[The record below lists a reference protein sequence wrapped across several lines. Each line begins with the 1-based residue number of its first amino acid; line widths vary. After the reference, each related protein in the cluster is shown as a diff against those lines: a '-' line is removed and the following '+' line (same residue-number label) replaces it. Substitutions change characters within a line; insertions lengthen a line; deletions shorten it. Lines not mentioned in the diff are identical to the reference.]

1 MSDIKQTDIYRAVKL
16 EKFFLSLSFLRNAS
30 IVAIVIFVF
39 LFFKDKNEIYLDLT
53 IILFAFVLIANNL
66 QSFFNNFLKK
76 VRNKKELKDAIE
88 DEEDLVNYLNFNSV
102 KYIVNSKALD
112 STSLLKSFLKP
123 NNQKIRF
130 IMSRLM
136 IDLEGLKKQLD
147 LTEYKVK
154 DDSIEIIKEAGK
166 IAVRRN
172 SQIIKEGDIIAAL
185 AKIEPHLKNIIIN
198 SDIEE
203 DDFEKVNA
211 WQERISNRLKK
222 MKEWW
227 SYENLLKIESL
238 GKDWTAGYT
247 PTLDSF
253 SIDWTSIVKRRGFED
268 IVGHTDKVFQ
278 LERILSRK
286 NAGNAL
292 IIGEP
297 GVGKKNIIHGL
308 IRKSIVNQSTKEING
323 NRFVEL
329 DIVSLS
335 ASITSFEQMEKIIDQ
350 CFREVIHA
358 RNVILIINDF
368 HDFLG
373 GKQKAG
379 IIDISGLIGNYLNS
393 PYFKIICLTSYN
405 GLHNYIEKKPSILA
419 EFQKIEVEEMSKDD
433 TIEILENKVFS
444 VEAENKKF
452 IPFNSLKEIVDVCE
466 KYIFDFPF
474 PQKAINILEE
484 TALLKDSKVVT
495 PEDIHTLVSEK
506 TQIPIGKIRSQ
517 EKEILLDLEAILQ
530 KRVVGQEEAIK
541 EISSALRRARTGVQT
556 RKGPMGSF
564 LFLGPTGVGKTETA
578 KALAET
584 YFKSE
589 ENIIR
594 LDMSEFQRIEDIER
608 ILGSEKQEG
617 ILTTQ
622 VKENP
627 FSLVLLDEIE
637 KGHPNI
643 LNLFLQ
649 VLDEGYLNDYTGRKI
664 SFTNSIIIA
673 TSNAGYKTILK
684 ALEEGKEM
692 PEIKKELLAD
702 IFEKGLFRPEFI
714 NRFDGVIVFKSL
726 SKEDLNKIAEL
737 QLEKLNKNL
746 SSRRIKLI
754 ITEELKSKIV
764 ELSYNPTF
772 GAREMKRIIQDKIE
786 NNLARELLK
795 NSIPNGSSL
804 MIDPKTFK
812 ILIVE

>member
-1 MSDIKQTDIYRAVKL
+1 MNNIKQTDIYRAVRL
-16 EKFFLSLSFLRNAS
+16 EKLFLLLKFLRNAS
-30 IVAIVIFVF
+30 IIAVFGFIF
-39 LFFKDKNEIYLDLT
+39 LFFKDGIGLYIDIA
-53 IILFAFVLIANNL
+53 IILFAFILIANNL
-66 QSFFNNFLKK
+66 KSFFENYLKK
-76 VRNKKELKDAIE
+76 VKNKKPLEIAIE
-88 DEEDLVNYLNFNSV
+88 DEDNLLPYLNFNSV
-102 KYIVNSKALD
+102 KYLTSSKALD
-112 STSLLKSFLKP
+112 QTSILKSFLKP
-123 NNQKIRF
+123 KNQKIRF
-130 IMSRLM
+130 IMMRLL
-136 IDLEGLKKQLD
+136 IDLEALKKD
-147 LTEYKVK
+147 LESAEYKVR
-154 DDSIEIIKEAGK
+154 DDSADIIKEAGK
-166 IAVRRN
+166 IAVKRN
-172 SQIIKEGDIIAAL
+172 SQIIKEGDIIASL
-185 AKIEPHLKNIIIN
+185 AKTEPHLKEIITH

-203 DDFEKVNA
+203 SDFEKVNE

-227 SYENLLKIESL
+227 SYENLLRIESL
-238 GKDWTAGYT
+238 GSDWTAGYT
-247 PTLDSF
+247 PTLDNF
-253 SIDWTSIVKRRGFED
+253 SIDWTAIVKRRGFED
-268 IVGHTDKVFQ
+268 VVGHKEKVSQ
-278 LERILSRK
+278 LERILSKK

-292 IIGEP
+292 IIGDP

-308 IRKSIVNQSTKEING
+308 IRKSIINRSAKEING
-323 NRFVEL
+323 NRFIEL

-335 ASITSFEQMEKIIDQ
+335 ASVTSFEQMEKILDQ
-350 CFREVIHA
+350 CFKEVIHA

-373 GKQKAG
+373 GKTKAG
-379 IIDISGLIGNYLNS
+379 IVDVSGLIGNYLCS
-393 PYFKIICLTSYN
+393 PYFKTICLTSYN
-405 GLHNYIEKKPSILA
+405 GLHKYIEKKPSILA

-433 TIEILENKVFS
+433 TIEVLENKVFS

-452 IPFNSLKEIVDVCE
+452 IPFNSLKEIVEVCE

-484 TALLKDSKVVT
+484 TALLKDSKVVM
-495 PEDIHTLVSEK
+495 PEDVHSLVSEK

-517 EKEILLDLEAILQ
+517 EKEVLLDLESILH
-530 KRVVGQEEAIK
+530 KRVVGQEEAVK

-578 KALAET
+578 KALAEA

-589 ENIIR
+589 EKIIR

-637 KGHPNI
+637 KSHPNI

-673 TSNAGYKTILK
+673 TSNAGYKTILR
-684 ALEEGKEM
+684 ALEEDKEM

-714 NRFDGVIVFKSL
+714 NRFDSVVVFKSL
-726 SKEDLNKIAEL
+726 NKEDLHQIAGL
-737 QLEKLNKNL
+737 QLDKLNKNL
-746 SSRRIKLI
+746 HSKRIKLI

-772 GAREMKRIIQDKIE
+772 GAREMKRIVQDKVE
-786 NNLARELLK
+786 NTLARELLK
-795 NSIPNGSSL
+795 DSIPNGSSIT
-804 MIDPKTFK
+804 IDPKTFK
-812 ILIVE
+812 VLIN

>member
-1 MSDIKQTDIYRAVKL
+1 MNNIKQTDIYRAVRL
-16 EKFFLSLSFLRNAS
+16 EKFFLLLKFLRNVS
-30 IVAIVIFVF
+30 VIAILGFIF
-39 LFFKDKNEIYLDLT
+39 LFFKDGIGLYIDIA
-53 IILFAFVLIANNL
+53 IILFAFILIANNL
-66 QSFFNNFLKK
+66 KSFFENYLKK
-76 VRNKKELKDAIE
+76 VKNKKPLEIALE
-88 DEEDLVNYLNFNSV
+88 DGDDLLHYLNFNSV
-102 KYIVNSKALD
+102 KYITSSKALD
-112 STSLLKSFLKP
+112 QTSILKSFLRPK
-123 NNQKIRF
+123 NQKIRF
-130 IMSRLM
+130 IMMRLL
-136 IDLEGLKKQLD
+136 IDLEAFKKD
-147 LTEYKVK
+147 LEGAEYKVR
-154 DDSIEIIKEAGK
+154 DDSADIIKEAGK
-166 IAVRRN
+166 IAVKRN

-185 AKIEPHLKNIIIN
+185 AKTEPHLKEIITH

-203 DDFEKVNA
+203 DDFEKVNE

-222 MKEWW
+222 MREWW
-227 SYENLLKIESL
+227 NYENLLRVESL
-238 GKDWTAGYT
+238 GSDWTAGYT

-253 SIDWTSIVKRRGFED
+253 SIDWTAIVKRRGFED
-268 IVGHTDKVFQ
+268 VVGHKEKVSQ
-278 LERILSRK
+278 LERILSKK

-292 IIGEP
+292 IIGDP

-308 IRKSIVNQSTKEING
+308 IRKSIINRSAKEVNG

-335 ASITSFEQMEKIIDQ
+335 ASVTSFEQMEKILDQ
-350 CFREVIHA
+350 CFKEVIHA

-373 GKQKAG
+373 GKTKAG
-379 IIDISGLIGNYLNS
+379 IVDVSGLIGNYLYS
-393 PYFKIICLTSYN
+393 PYFKTICLTSYS
-405 GLHNYIEKKPSILA
+405 GLHKYIEKKPSILA

-433 TIEILENKVFS
+433 TIKVLEKKVFG
-444 VEAENKKF
+444 VEADNKKF
-452 IPFNSLKEIVDVCE
+452 IPFNSLKEIVEICE

-484 TALLKDSKVVT
+484 TALLKDSKVVM
-495 PEDIHTLVSEK
+495 PEDVHSLVSEK
-506 TQIPIGKIRSQ
+506 TQIPIGKIKSQ
-517 EKEILLDLEAILQ
+517 EKEVLLDLESILH
-530 KRVVGQEEAIK
+530 KRVVGQEEAIR

-556 RKGPMGSF
+556 GKGPMGSF

-589 ENIIR
+589 EKIVR

-637 KGHPNI
+637 KSHPNI

-664 SFTNSIIIA
+664 SFNNSIIIA

-684 ALEEGKEM
+684 ALDEDKEM

-714 NRFDGVIVFKSL
+714 NRFDGVVVFKSL
-726 SKEDLNKIAEL
+726 NKENLHQIAGL
-737 QLEKLNKNL
+737 QLDKLNKNL
-746 SSRRIKLI
+746 YSKRIKLI

-772 GAREMKRIIQDKIE
+772 GAREMKRIVQDKVE
-786 NNLARELLK
+786 NALARELLK
-795 NSIPNGSSL
+795 DSIPNGSSIT
-804 MIDPKTFK
+804 IDPKTFK
-812 ILIVE
+812 VLIN

>member
-1 MSDIKQTDIYRAVKL
+1 MNNIKQTDIYRAVRL
-16 EKFFLSLSFLRNAS
+16 EKFFLLLKFLRNVS
-30 IVAIVIFVF
+30 VIAILGFIF
-39 LFFKDKNEIYLDLT
+39 LFFKDGIGLYIDIA
-53 IILFAFVLIANNL
+53 IILFAFILIANNL
-66 QSFFNNFLKK
+66 KSFFENYLKK
-76 VRNKKELKDAIE
+76 VKNKKPLEIALE
-88 DEEDLVNYLNFNSV
+88 DGDDLLHYLNFNSV
-102 KYIVNSKALD
+102 KYITSSKALD
-112 STSLLKSFLKP
+112 QTSILKSFLRPK
-123 NNQKIRF
+123 NQKIRF
-130 IMSRLM
+130 IMMRLL
-136 IDLEGLKKQLD
+136 IDLEAFKKD
-147 LTEYKVK
+147 LEGAEYKVR
-154 DDSIEIIKEAGK
+154 DDSADIIKEAGK
-166 IAVRRN
+166 IAVKRN

-185 AKIEPHLKNIIIN
+185 AKTEPHLKEIITH

-203 DDFEKVNA
+203 DDFEKVNE

-222 MKEWW
+222 MREWW
-227 SYENLLKIESL
+227 NYENLLRVESL
-238 GKDWTAGYT
+238 GSDWTAGYT

-253 SIDWTSIVKRRGFED
+253 SIDWTAIVKRRGFED
-268 IVGHTDKVFQ
+268 VVGHKEKVSQ
-278 LERILSRK
+278 LERILSKK

-292 IIGEP
+292 IIGDP

-308 IRKSIVNQSTKEING
+308 IRKSIINRSAKEVNG

-335 ASITSFEQMEKIIDQ
+335 ASVTSFEQMEKILDQ
-350 CFREVIHA
+350 CFKEVIHA

-373 GKQKAG
+373 GKTKAG
-379 IIDISGLIGNYLNS
+379 IVDVSGLIGNYLYS
-393 PYFKIICLTSYN
+393 PYFKTICLTSYS
-405 GLHNYIEKKPSILA
+405 GLHKYIEKKPSILA

-433 TIEILENKVFS
+433 TIKVLEKKVFG
-444 VEAENKKF
+444 VEADNKKF
-452 IPFNSLKEIVDVCE
+452 IPFNSLKEIVEICE

-484 TALLKDSKVVT
+484 TALLKDSKVVM
-495 PEDIHTLVSEK
+495 PEDVHSLVSEK
-506 TQIPIGKIRSQ
+506 TQVPIGKIKSQ
-517 EKEILLDLEAILQ
+517 EKEVLLDLESILH
-530 KRVVGQEEAIK
+530 KRVVGQEEAIR

-556 RKGPMGSF
+556 GKGPMGSF

-589 ENIIR
+589 EKIVR

-637 KGHPNI
+637 KSHPNI

-664 SFTNSIIIA
+664 SFNNSIIIA

-684 ALEEGKEM
+684 ALDEDKEM

-714 NRFDGVIVFKSL
+714 NRFDGVVVFKSL
-726 SKEDLNKIAEL
+726 NKENLHQIAGL
-737 QLEKLNKNL
+737 QLDKLNKNL
-746 SSRRIKLI
+746 YSKRIKLI

-772 GAREMKRIIQDKIE
+772 GAREMKRIVQDKVE
-786 NNLARELLK
+786 NALARELLK
-795 NSIPNGSSL
+795 DSIPNGSSIT
-804 MIDPKTFK
+804 IDPKTFK
-812 ILIVE
+812 VLIN

>member
-1 MSDIKQTDIYRAVKL
+1 MNNIKQTDIYRAVRL
-16 EKFFLSLSFLRNAS
+16 EKFFLLLKFLRNVS
-30 IVAIVIFVF
+30 VIAILGFIF
-39 LFFKDKNEIYLDLT
+39 LFFKDGIGLYIDIA
-53 IILFAFVLIANNL
+53 IILFAFILIANNL
-66 QSFFNNFLKK
+66 KSFFENYLKK
-76 VRNKKELKDAIE
+76 VKNKKPLEIALE
-88 DEEDLVNYLNFNSV
+88 DGDDLLHYLNFNSV
-102 KYIVNSKALD
+102 KYITSSKALD
-112 STSLLKSFLKP
+112 QTSILKSFLRPK
-123 NNQKIRF
+123 NQKIRF
-130 IMSRLM
+130 IMMRLL
-136 IDLEGLKKQLD
+136 IDLEAFKKD
-147 LTEYKVK
+147 LEGAEYKVR
-154 DDSIEIIKEAGK
+154 DDSADIIKEAGK
-166 IAVRRN
+166 IAVKRN
-172 SQIIKEGDIIAAL
+172 SQIIKEGDIIASL
-185 AKIEPHLKNIIIN
+185 AKTEPHLKEIITH

-203 DDFEKVNA
+203 DDFEKVNE

-222 MKEWW
+222 MREWW
-227 SYENLLKIESL
+227 NYENLLRVESL
-238 GKDWTAGYT
+238 GSDWTAGYT

-253 SIDWTSIVKRRGFED
+253 SIDWTAIVKRRGFED
-268 IVGHTDKVFQ
+268 VVGHKEKVSQ
-278 LERILSRK
+278 LERILSKK

-292 IIGEP
+292 IIGDP

-308 IRKSIVNQSTKEING
+308 IRKSIINRSAKEVNG

-335 ASITSFEQMEKIIDQ
+335 ASVTSFEQMEKILDQ
-350 CFREVIHA
+350 CFKEVIHA

-373 GKQKAG
+373 GKTKAG
-379 IIDISGLIGNYLNS
+379 IVDVSGLIGNYLYS
-393 PYFKIICLTSYN
+393 PYFKTICLTSYS
-405 GLHNYIEKKPSILA
+405 GLHKYIEKKPSILA

-433 TIEILENKVFS
+433 TIKVLEKKVFG
-444 VEAENKKF
+444 VEADNKKF
-452 IPFNSLKEIVDVCE
+452 IPFNSLKEIVEICE

-484 TALLKDSKVVT
+484 TALLKDSKVVM
-495 PEDIHTLVSEK
+495 PEDVHSLVSEK
-506 TQIPIGKIRSQ
+506 TQIPIGKIKSQ
-517 EKEILLDLEAILQ
+517 EKEVLLDLESILH
-530 KRVVGQEEAIK
+530 KRVVGQEEAIR

-589 ENIIR
+589 EKIVR

-637 KGHPNI
+637 KSHPNI

-664 SFTNSIIIA
+664 SFNNSIIIA

-684 ALEEGKEM
+684 ALDEDKEM

-714 NRFDGVIVFKSL
+714 NRFDGVVVFKSL
-726 SKEDLNKIAEL
+726 NKENLHQIAGL
-737 QLEKLNKNL
+737 QLDKLNKNL
-746 SSRRIKLI
+746 YSKRIKLI

-772 GAREMKRIIQDKIE
+772 GAREMKRIVQDKVE
-786 NNLARELLK
+786 NALARELLK
-795 NSIPNGSSL
+795 DSIPNGSSIT
-804 MIDPKTFK
+804 IDPKTFK
-812 ILIVE
+812 VLIN

>member
-1 MSDIKQTDIYRAVKL
+1 MNNIKQTDIYRAVRL
-16 EKFFLSLSFLRNAS
+16 EKFFLLLKFLRNVS
-30 IVAIVIFVF
+30 VIAILGFIF
-39 LFFKDKNEIYLDLT
+39 LFFKDGIGLYIDIA
-53 IILFAFVLIANNL
+53 IILFAFILIANNL
-66 QSFFNNFLKK
+66 KSFFENYLKK
-76 VRNKKELKDAIE
+76 VKNKKPLEIALE
-88 DEEDLVNYLNFNSV
+88 DGDDLLHYLNFNSV
-102 KYIVNSKALD
+102 KYITSSKALD
-112 STSLLKSFLKP
+112 QTSILKSFLRPK
-123 NNQKIRF
+123 NQKIRF
-130 IMSRLM
+130 IMMRLL
-136 IDLEGLKKQLD
+136 IDLEAFKKD
-147 LTEYKVK
+147 LEGAEYKVR
-154 DDSIEIIKEAGK
+154 DDSADIIKEAGK
-166 IAVRRN
+166 IAVKRN

-185 AKIEPHLKNIIIN
+185 AKTEPHLKEIITH

-203 DDFEKVNA
+203 DDFEKVNE

-222 MKEWW
+222 MREWW
-227 SYENLLKIESL
+227 NYENLLRVESL
-238 GKDWTAGYT
+238 GSDWTAGYT

-253 SIDWTSIVKRRGFED
+253 SIDWTAIVKRRGFED
-268 IVGHTDKVFQ
+268 VVGHKEKVSQ
-278 LERILSRK
+278 LERILSKK

-292 IIGEP
+292 IIGDP

-308 IRKSIVNQSTKEING
+308 IRKSIINRSAKEVNG

-335 ASITSFEQMEKIIDQ
+335 ASVTSFEQMEKILDQ
-350 CFREVIHA
+350 CFKEVIHA

-373 GKQKAG
+373 GKTKAG
-379 IIDISGLIGNYLNS
+379 IVDVSGLIGNYLYS
-393 PYFKIICLTSYN
+393 PYFKTICLTSYS
-405 GLHNYIEKKPSILA
+405 GLHKYIEKKPSILA

-433 TIEILENKVFS
+433 TIKVLEKKVFG
-444 VEAENKKF
+444 VEADNKKF
-452 IPFNSLKEIVDVCE
+452 IPFNSLKEIVEICE

-484 TALLKDSKVVT
+484 TALLKDSKVVM
-495 PEDIHTLVSEK
+495 PEDVHSLVSEK
-506 TQIPIGKIRSQ
+506 TQMPIGKIKSQ
-517 EKEILLDLEAILQ
+517 EKEVLLDLESILH
-530 KRVVGQEEAIK
+530 KRVVGQEEAIR

-556 RKGPMGSF
+556 GKGPMGSF

-589 ENIIR
+589 EKIVR

-637 KGHPNI
+637 KSHPNI

-664 SFTNSIIIA
+664 SFNNSIIIA

-684 ALEEGKEM
+684 ALDEDKEM

-714 NRFDGVIVFKSL
+714 NRFDGVVVFKSL
-726 SKEDLNKIAEL
+726 NKENLHQIAGL
-737 QLEKLNKNL
+737 QLDKLNKNL
-746 SSRRIKLI
+746 YSKRIKLI

-772 GAREMKRIIQDKIE
+772 GAREMKRIVQDKVE
-786 NNLARELLK
+786 NALARELLK
-795 NSIPNGSSL
+795 DSIPNGSSIT
-804 MIDPKTFK
+804 IDPKTFK
-812 ILIVE
+812 VLIN

>member
-1 MSDIKQTDIYRAVKL
+1 ENY
-16 EKFFLSLSFLRNAS
+16 
-30 IVAIVIFVF
+30 
-39 LFFKDKNEIYLDLT
+39 
-53 IILFAFVLIANNL
+53 
-66 QSFFNNFLKK
+66 LKK
-76 VRNKKELKDAIE
+76 VKNKKPLEIALE
-88 DEEDLVNYLNFNSV
+88 DGDDLLHYLNFNSV
-102 KYIVNSKALD
+102 KYITSSKALD
-112 STSLLKSFLKP
+112 QTSILKAFLKP
-123 NNQKIRF
+123 KNQKIRF
-130 IMSRLM
+130 IMIRLL
-136 IDLEGLKKQLD
+136 IDLEAFKKELESI
-147 LTEYKVK
+147 EYKVR
-154 DDSIEIIKEAGK
+154 DDSIDIIKEAGK
-166 IAVRRN
+166 IAVKRN
-172 SQIIKEGDIIAAL
+172 SQVIKEGDIIASL
-185 AKIEPHLKNIIIN
+185 AKTEPHLKEIITH

-203 DDFEKVNA
+203 SDFEKVNE
-211 WQERISNRLKK
+211 WQERISNKLKK

-227 SYENLLKIESL
+227 SYENLLRIESL
-238 GKDWTAGYT
+238 GSDWTAGYT
-247 PTLDSF
+247 PTLDNY

-268 IVGHTDKVFQ
+268 VVGHEDKVSQ
-278 LERILSRK
+278 LERIISKK

-292 IIGEP
+292 IIGDA

-308 IRKSIVNQSTKEING
+308 IRKSIINRSAKEING

-335 ASITSFEQMEKIIDQ
+335 ASVTSFEQMEKILDQ
-350 CFREVIHA
+350 CFKEVVHA

-373 GKQKAG
+373 GKTKAG
-379 IIDISGLIGNYLNS
+379 IVDVSGLIGNYLHS
-393 PYFKIICLTSYN
+393 PYFKTICLTSYS
-405 GLHNYIEKKPSILA
+405 GLHKYIEKKPSILA

-433 TIEILENKVFS
+433 TIKVLEKKVFG
-444 VEAENKKF
+444 VEADNKKF
-452 IPFNSLKEIVDVCE
+452 IPFNSLKEIVEICE

-484 TALLKDSKVVT
+484 TALLKDSKVVM
-495 PEDIHTLVSEK
+495 PEDVHSLVSEK
-506 TQIPIGKIRSQ
+506 TQVPIGKIKSQ
-517 EKEILLDLEAILQ
+517 EKEVLLDLESILH
-530 KRVVGQEEAIK
+530 KRVVGQEEAIR

-589 ENIIR
+589 EKIVR

-637 KGHPNI
+637 KSHPNI

-664 SFTNSIIIA
+664 SFNNSIIIA

-684 ALEEGKEM
+684 ALDEDKEM

-714 NRFDGVIVFKSL
+714 NRFDGVVVFKSL
-726 SKEDLNKIAEL
+726 NKENLHQIAGL
-737 QLEKLNKNL
+737 QLDKLNKNL
-746 SSRRIKLI
+746 YSKRIKLI

-772 GAREMKRIIQDKIE
+772 GAREMKRIVQDKVE
-786 NNLARELLK
+786 NALARELLK
-795 NSIPNGSSL
+795 DSIPNGSSIT
-804 MIDPKTFK
+804 IDPKTFK
-812 ILIVE
+812 VLIN

>member
-1 MSDIKQTDIYRAVKL
+1 MNNIKQTDIYRAVRW
-16 EKFFLSLSFLRNAS
+16 EKFFLLLKFLRNVS
-30 IVAIVIFVF
+30 IIAIFGFIFF
-39 LFFKDKNEIYLDLT
+39 FFKDGVGFYIDIA
-53 IILFAFVLIANNL
+53 IILFAFILIANNL
-66 QSFFNNFLKK
+66 KSFFENYLKK
-76 VRNKKELKDAIE
+76 VKNKKPLEVAIE
-88 DEEDLVNYLNFNSV
+88 DEDNLLPYLNFNSV
-102 KYIVNSKALD
+102 KYITSSKALD
-112 STSLLKSFLKP
+112 QTSILKAFLKP
-123 NNQKIRF
+123 KNQKIRF
-130 IMSRLM
+130 IMMRLL
-136 IDLEGLKKQLD
+136 IDLEAFKKD
-147 LTEYKVK
+147 LEDAEYKVR
-154 DDSIEIIKEAGK
+154 DDSTDIIKEAGK
-166 IAVRRN
+166 IAVKRN
-172 SQIIKEGDIIAAL
+172 SQVIKEGDIIASL
-185 AKIEPHLKNIIIN
+185 AKNEPHLKEIITH

-203 DDFEKVNA
+203 DDFEKVNE

-227 SYENLLKIESL
+227 SYENLLRIESL
-238 GKDWTAGYT
+238 GSDWTAGYT

-253 SIDWTSIVKRRGFED
+253 SIDWTAIVKRRGFED
-268 IVGHTDKVFQ
+268 VVGHKEKVSQ
-278 LERILSRK
+278 LERILSKK

-292 IIGEP
+292 IIGDP

-308 IRKSIVNQSTKEING
+308 IRKSIINRSAKEING

-335 ASITSFEQMEKIIDQ
+335 ASVTSFEQMEKILDQ
-350 CFREVIHA
+350 CFKEVVHA

-373 GKQKAG
+373 GKTKAG
-379 IIDISGLIGNYLNS
+379 IVDVSGLIGSYLYS
-393 PYFKIICLTSYN
+393 PYFKTICLTSYN
-405 GLHNYIEKKPSILA
+405 GLHKYIEKKPSILA
-419 EFQKIEVEEMSKDD
+419 EFQKIEVEEMSKED
-433 TIEILENKVFS
+433 TIEVLENKVFG

-452 IPFNSLKEIVDVCE
+452 IPFNSLKEIVEVCE

-484 TALLKDSKVVT
+484 TALLKDSKVVL
-495 PEDIHTLVSEK
+495 PEDVHSLVSEK

-517 EKEILLDLEAILQ
+517 EKEVLLDLESILH
-530 KRVVGQEEAIK
+530 KRVIGQEEAVR
-541 EISSALRRARTGVQT
+541 EISSALRRSRTGVQT

-589 ENIIR
+589 EKIIR

-637 KGHPNI
+637 KSHPNI

-684 ALEEGKEM
+684 ALEEDKEM
-692 PEIKKELLAD
+692 PEIKRELLAD
-702 IFEKGLFRPEFI
+702 VFEKGLFRPEFI
-714 NRFDGVIVFKSL
+714 NRFDGVVVFKSL
-726 SKEDLNKIAEL
+726 SKENLHQIAGL

-746 SSRRIKLI
+746 HSKRIKLI

-772 GAREMKRIIQDKIE
+772 GAREMKRIVQDKVE
-786 NNLARELLK
+786 NVLARELLK
-795 NSIPNGSSL
+795 DSIPNGSSL
-804 MIDPKTFK
+804 TIDPKTFK
-812 ILIVE
+812 VLIN

>member
-1 MSDIKQTDIYRAVKL
+1 MNNIKQTDIYRAVRL
-16 EKFFLSLSFLRNAS
+16 EKFFLLLKFLRNVS
-30 IVAIVIFVF
+30 VIAILGFIF
-39 LFFKDKNEIYLDLT
+39 LFFKDGIGLYIDIA
-53 IILFAFVLIANNL
+53 IILFAFILIANNL
-66 QSFFNNFLKK
+66 KSFFENYLKK
-76 VRNKKELKDAIE
+76 VKNKKPLEIALE
-88 DEEDLVNYLNFNSV
+88 DGDDLLHYLNFNSV
-102 KYIVNSKALD
+102 KYITSSKALD
-112 STSLLKSFLKP
+112 QTSILKAFLKP
-123 NNQKIRF
+123 KNQKIRF
-130 IMSRLM
+130 IMIRLL
-136 IDLEGLKKQLD
+136 IDLEAFKKELESI
-147 LTEYKVK
+147 EYKVR
-154 DDSIEIIKEAGK
+154 DDSIDIIKEAGK
-166 IAVRRN
+166 IAVKRN
-172 SQIIKEGDIIAAL
+172 SQVIKEGDIIASL
-185 AKIEPHLKNIIIN
+185 AKTEPHLKEIITH

-203 DDFEKVNA
+203 SDFEKVNE
-211 WQERISNRLKK
+211 WQERISNKLKK

-227 SYENLLKIESL
+227 SYENLLRIESL
-238 GKDWTAGYT
+238 GSDWTAGYT
-247 PTLDSF
+247 PTLDNY

-268 IVGHTDKVFQ
+268 VVGHEDKVSQ
-278 LERILSRK
+278 LERIISKK

-292 IIGEP
+292 IIGDA

-308 IRKSIVNQSTKEING
+308 IRKSIINRSAKEING

-335 ASITSFEQMEKIIDQ
+335 ASVTSFEQMEKILDQ
-350 CFREVIHA
+350 CFKEVVHA

-373 GKQKAG
+373 GKTKAG
-379 IIDISGLIGNYLNS
+379 IVDVSGLIGNYLHS
-393 PYFKIICLTSYN
+393 PYFKTICLTSYS
-405 GLHNYIEKKPSILA
+405 GLHKYIEKKPSILA

-433 TIEILENKVFS
+433 TIKVLEKKVFG
-444 VEAENKKF
+444 VEADNKKF
-452 IPFNSLKEIVDVCE
+452 IPFNSLKEIVEICE

-484 TALLKDSKVVT
+484 TALLKDSKVVM
-495 PEDIHTLVSEK
+495 PEDVHSLVSEK
-506 TQIPIGKIRSQ
+506 TQVPIGKIKSQ
-517 EKEILLDLEAILQ
+517 EKEVLLDLESILH
-530 KRVVGQEEAIK
+530 KRVVGQEEAIR

-589 ENIIR
+589 EKIVR

-637 KGHPNI
+637 KSHPNI

-664 SFTNSIIIA
+664 SFNNSIIIA

-684 ALEEGKEM
+684 ALDEDKEM

-714 NRFDGVIVFKSL
+714 NRFDGVVVFKSL
-726 SKEDLNKIAEL
+726 NKENLHQIAGL
-737 QLEKLNKNL
+737 QLDKLNKNL
-746 SSRRIKLI
+746 YSKRIKLI

-772 GAREMKRIIQDKIE
+772 GAREMKRIVQDKVE
-786 NNLARELLK
+786 NALARELLK
-795 NSIPNGSSL
+795 DSIPNGSSIT
-804 MIDPKTFK
+804 IDPKTFK
-812 ILIVE
+812 VLIN

>member
-1 MSDIKQTDIYRAVKL
+1 MNNIKQTDIYRAVRL
-16 EKFFLSLSFLRNAS
+16 EKFFLLLKFLRNVS
-30 IVAIVIFVF
+30 VIAILGFIF
-39 LFFKDKNEIYLDLT
+39 LFFKDGIGLYIDIA
-53 IILFAFVLIANNL
+53 IILFAFILIANNL
-66 QSFFNNFLKK
+66 KSFFENYLKK
-76 VRNKKELKDAIE
+76 VKNKKPLEIALE
-88 DEEDLVNYLNFNSV
+88 DGDDLLHYLNFNSV
-102 KYIVNSKALD
+102 KYITSSKALD
-112 STSLLKSFLKP
+112 QTSILKSFLRPK
-123 NNQKIRF
+123 NQKIRF
-130 IMSRLM
+130 IMMRLL
-136 IDLEGLKKQLD
+136 IDLEAFKKD
-147 LTEYKVK
+147 LEGAEYKVR
-154 DDSIEIIKEAGK
+154 DDSADIIKEAGK
-166 IAVRRN
+166 IAVKRN

-185 AKIEPHLKNIIIN
+185 AKTEPHLKEIITH

-203 DDFEKVNA
+203 DDFEKVNE

-227 SYENLLKIESL
+227 NYENLLRVESL
-238 GKDWTAGYT
+238 GSDWTAGYT

-253 SIDWTSIVKRRGFED
+253 SIDWTAIVKRRGFED
-268 IVGHTDKVFQ
+268 VVGHKEKVSQ
-278 LERILSRK
+278 LERILSKK

-292 IIGEP
+292 IIGDP

-308 IRKSIVNQSTKEING
+308 IRKSIINRSAKEVNG

-335 ASITSFEQMEKIIDQ
+335 ASVTSFEQMEKILDQ
-350 CFREVIHA
+350 CFKEVIHA

-373 GKQKAG
+373 GKTKAG
-379 IIDISGLIGNYLNS
+379 IVDVSGLIGNYLYS
-393 PYFKIICLTSYN
+393 PYFKTICLTSYS
-405 GLHNYIEKKPSILA
+405 GLHKYIEKKPSILA

-433 TIEILENKVFS
+433 TIKVLEKKVFG
-444 VEAENKKF
+444 VEADNKKF
-452 IPFNSLKEIVDVCE
+452 IPFNSLKEIVEICE

-484 TALLKDSKVVT
+484 TALLKDSKVVM
-495 PEDIHTLVSEK
+495 PEDVHSLVSEK
-506 TQIPIGKIRSQ
+506 TQIPIGKIKSQ
-517 EKEILLDLEAILQ
+517 EKEVLLDLESILH
-530 KRVVGQEEAIK
+530 KRVVGQEEAIR

-556 RKGPMGSF
+556 GKGPMGSF

-589 ENIIR
+589 EKIVR

-637 KGHPNI
+637 KSHPNI

-664 SFTNSIIIA
+664 SFNNSIIIA

-684 ALEEGKEM
+684 ALDEDKEM

-714 NRFDGVIVFKSL
+714 NRFDGVVVFKSL
-726 SKEDLNKIAEL
+726 NKENLHQIAGL
-737 QLEKLNKNL
+737 QLDKLNKNL
-746 SSRRIKLI
+746 YSKRIKLI

-772 GAREMKRIIQDKIE
+772 GAREMKRIVQDKVE
-786 NNLARELLK
+786 NALARELLK
-795 NSIPNGSSL
+795 DSIPNGSSIT
-804 MIDPKTFK
+804 IDPKTFK
-812 ILIVE
+812 VLIN

>member
-1 MSDIKQTDIYRAVKL
+1 MNNIKQTDIYRAVRL
-16 EKFFLSLSFLRNAS
+16 EKFFLLLKFLRNVS
-30 IVAIVIFVF
+30 VIAILGFIF
-39 LFFKDKNEIYLDLT
+39 LFFKDGIGLYIDIA
-53 IILFAFVLIANNL
+53 IILFAFILIANNL
-66 QSFFNNFLKK
+66 KSFFENYLKK
-76 VRNKKELKDAIE
+76 VKNKKPLEIALE
-88 DEEDLVNYLNFNSV
+88 DGDDLLHYLNFNSV
-102 KYIVNSKALD
+102 KYITSSKALD
-112 STSLLKSFLKP
+112 QTSILKAFLKP
-123 NNQKIRF
+123 KNQKIRF
-130 IMSRLM
+130 IMIRLL
-136 IDLEGLKKQLD
+136 IDLEAFKKELESI
-147 LTEYKVK
+147 EYKVR
-154 DDSIEIIKEAGK
+154 DDSIDIIKEAGK
-166 IAVRRN
+166 IAVKRN
-172 SQIIKEGDIIAAL
+172 SQVIKEGDIIASL
-185 AKIEPHLKNIIIN
+185 AKTEPHLKEIITH

-203 DDFEKVNA
+203 SDFEKVNE
-211 WQERISNRLKK
+211 WQERISNKLKK

-227 SYENLLKIESL
+227 SYENLLRIESL
-238 GKDWTAGYT
+238 GSDWTAGYT
-247 PTLDSF
+247 PTLDNY

-268 IVGHTDKVFQ
+268 VVGHEDKVSQ
-278 LERILSRK
+278 LERIISKK

-292 IIGEP
+292 IIGDA

-308 IRKSIVNQSTKEING
+308 IRKSIINRSAKEING

-335 ASITSFEQMEKIIDQ
+335 ASVTSFEQMEKILDQ
-350 CFREVIHA
+350 CFKEVVHA

-373 GKQKAG
+373 GKTKAG
-379 IIDISGLIGNYLNS
+379 IVDVSGLIGNYLHS
-393 PYFKIICLTSYN
+393 PYFKTICLTSYS
-405 GLHNYIEKKPSILA
+405 GLHKYIEKKPSILA

-433 TIEILENKVFS
+433 TIKVLEKKVFG
-444 VEAENKKF
+444 VEADNKKF
-452 IPFNSLKEIVDVCE
+452 IPFNSLKEIVEICE

-484 TALLKDSKVVT
+484 TALLKDSKVVM
-495 PEDIHTLVSEK
+495 PEDVHSLVSEK
-506 TQIPIGKIRSQ
+506 TQIPIGKIKSQ
-517 EKEILLDLEAILQ
+517 EKEVLLDLESILH
-530 KRVVGQEEAIK
+530 KRVVGQEEAIR

-589 ENIIR
+589 EKIVR

-637 KGHPNI
+637 KSHPNI

-664 SFTNSIIIA
+664 SFNNSIIIA

-684 ALEEGKEM
+684 ALDEDKEM

-714 NRFDGVIVFKSL
+714 NRFDGVVVFKSL
-726 SKEDLNKIAEL
+726 NKENLHQIAGL
-737 QLEKLNKNL
+737 QLDKLNKNL
-746 SSRRIKLI
+746 YSKRIKLI

-772 GAREMKRIIQDKIE
+772 GAREMKRIVQDKVE
-786 NNLARELLK
+786 NALARELLK
-795 NSIPNGSSL
+795 DSIPNGSSIT
-804 MIDPKTFK
+804 IDPKTFK
-812 ILIVE
+812 VLIN